1 MWAYPIKLSKDSNR
15 TWLATSRDFPEVTT
29 FGKDVQDTLR
39 HARDAIEEAIAA
51 RIAHREPIP
60 DPSSG
65 RYRVRLPAQTVAKIL
80 VYRLMQDKG
89 VSKNQLARTLR
100 WHRPQVDRLLN
111 LNHGT
116 RLDAVETALAALG
129 ATLTVSIETPRGL
142 DRAKRQRP

>member
-1 MWAYPIKLSKDSNR
+1 MDRTPKTIAIWAYPVRLKRESDG
-15 TWLATSRDFPEVTT
+15 TWLTTSRDFPEVTT
-29 FGKDVQDTLR
+29 FGRNVQDALR

-51 RIAHREPIP
+51 RIAYREPIP

-100 WHRPQVDRLLN
+100 WEHR
-111 LNHGT
+111 
-116 RLDAVETALAALG
+116 DA
-129 ATLTVSIETPRGL
+129 S
-142 DRAKRQRP
+142 RP

>member
-1 MWAYPIKLSKDSNR
+1 MWAYPVKLKRESDG
-15 TWLATSRDFPEVTT
+15 TWLVSSRDLPEVAT
-29 FGKDVQDTLR
+29 FGRNVQDALR

-60 DPSSG
+60 NPSSG
-65 RYRVRLPAQTVAKIL
+65 RYRVPLPAQTVAKIL

-142 DRAKRQRP
+142 DRA